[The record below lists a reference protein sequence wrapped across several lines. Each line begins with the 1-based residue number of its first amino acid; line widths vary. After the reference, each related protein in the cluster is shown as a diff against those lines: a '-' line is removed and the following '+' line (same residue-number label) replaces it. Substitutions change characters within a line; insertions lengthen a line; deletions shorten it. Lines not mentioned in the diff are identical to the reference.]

1 MCAPWRDQA
10 NPITDMRWWYKL
22 ERGQGITRVVNHWM
36 DTDQYLVND
45 GLAVGSKNARLSQ
58 VLYICVSLDK
68 NKCMPTVFSIGQIQ
82 LSAQS
87 LGRAL
92 PTCSPPVSCPLNSS
106 NGHCSCSRYIFW
118 NQANIAAASCF
129 FCKISWNWALVFM
142 LAQIGYCSC
151 SQCILWTCA
160 KIVAILF

>member
-1 MCAPWRDQA
+1 M
-10 NPITDMRWWYKL
+10 
-22 ERGQGITRVVNHWM
+22 VNHWM

-92 PTCSPPVSCPLNSS
+92 PTCSPPVSCPLNPC
-106 NGHCSCSRYIFW
+106 NGHCSVHARDISSETKQTLQL
-118 NQANIAAASCF
+118 QAAF
-129 FCKISWNWALVFM
+129 FVRFLGIEHWYLCWHKLDTVHARNVSSEPVQKL
-142 LAQIGYCSC
+142 
-151 SQCILWTCA
+151 
-160 KIVAILF
+160 